1 MKRDQPAAA
10 SFSFFS
16 GRALMRTLAGLAGN
30 QRSSPVNGSL
40 PKRFFFAGT
49 ACTTIFR
56 RPDSVNSP
64 APFLWTAPRI
74 VSSSAASTAL
84 AAFGSTAASSATCAA
99 SEAFVK
105 VSWLGDGAPPD
116 AFTATFLA
124 ATTFFAG
131 TFFAATFLVGTV
143 AAFLATFFAEVG
155 MFLLPVVGQ

>member
-1 MKRDQPAAA
+1 
-10 SFSFFS
+10 
-16 GRALMRTLAGLAGN
+16 MRTLAGLAGN

-49 ACTTIFR
+49 AWTTIFS

-64 APFLWTAPRI
+64 APFLWTEPRI

-84 AAFGSTAASSATCAA
+84 TDFGSTAERSARWVA

-105 VSWLGDGAPPD
+105 VSLIGDAAPD

-124 ATTFFAG
+124 AAFFAG
-131 TFFAATFLVGTV
+131 TFFAAAFFTGAA
-143 AAFLATFFAEVG
+143 AAFFATLFAEVD
-155 MFLLPVVGQ
+155 MFLLPVGR

>member
-1 MKRDQPAAA
+1 
-10 SFSFFS
+10 
-16 GRALMRTLAGLAGN
+16 MRTLAGLAGN

-40 PKRFFFAGT
+40 PKRFFLAGT

-56 RPDSVNSP
+56 RPESVNSP
-64 APFLWTAPRI
+64 APFLWTEPRI

-84 AAFGSTAASSATCAA
+84 AAFCSTPARSATWVA

-105 VSWLGDGAPPD
+105 VSLIGDGAPD

-124 ATTFFAG
+124 AAVLVAG
-131 TFFAATFLVGTV
+131 AFFAATFLAGA

-155 MFLLPVVGQ
+155 MFLLPVLVSESKKHCGMHVLQRRIL